1 MNKKVILVWFRN
13 DLRTV
18 DNEVLSNAIEKS
30 NFIIPVYIF
39 DPRYYTTNQFEF
51 QNTGELRAQFVI
63 NSVYALKQKL
73 QNLGGDLLTYV
84 GSPEEIIPHLVQKYD
99 VDEVYHHREIASRET
114 NISELVEIAL
124 WKLKRNLKHI
134 IGHTLYHKEDL
145 PFPIKDIPNDFN
157 TFKKK
162 TNKESFVRPIV
173 ADITN
178 VILPPH
184 IEKANFPYP
193 IPDDRSWENY
203 SDQAAVQLLAE
214 VSAINDMNTSS
225 FEKLTPFISIGVISA
240 AYIYHYLQPII
251 TAKNK
256 KYINTFLDNL
266 LLRDYYR
273 FMLKKHPNCFFKSYN
288 HAIINKSV
296 VDKWIN
302 AQTDVPNINQYMIKL
317 NNLGTLSQ
325 HERETVALHFIYEL
339 DQPWA
344 VGAAY
349 FEQQLIDY
357 APASNYGFWAHMA
370 GEGTSLKN
378 NRNEEDWLKIKEQ
391 LLEQV

>member
-13 DLRTV
+13 DLRTL
-18 DNEVLSNAIEKS
+18 DNEVLANAIDKS
-30 NFIIPVYIF
+30 DFIIPVYIF
-39 DPRYYTTNQFEF
+39 DPRYYTTNQFNF
-51 QNTGELRAQFVI
+51 KNTGELRAQFVI
-63 NSVYALKQKL
+63 NAVYALKQKL
-73 QNLGGDLLTYV
+73 QHLGGDLLTYV
-84 GSPEEIIPHLVQKYD
+84 GAPEEIIPHLVQKYD

-114 NISELVEIAL
+114 SISELVEAAL
-124 WKLKRNLKHI
+124 WKIKRNLKHI

-173 ADITN
+173 KDITH
-178 VILPPH
+178 VTLPPH
-184 IEKANFPYP
+184 IEKSTFPYP
-193 IPDDRSWENY
+193 APEDESWKEY
-203 SDQAAVQLLAE
+203 GDQAALELLAE
-214 VSAINDMNTSS
+214 VSANHDIHNSS
-225 FEKLTPFISIGVISA
+225 FEKLTPFISNGIISA
-240 AYIYHYLQPII
+240 AYIYHYLQPKI

-256 KYINTFLDNL
+256 KHINAILDIL

-288 HAIINKSV
+288 QSVINETIIH
-296 VDKWIN
+296 KWVN
-302 AQTDVPNINQYMIKL
+302 AQTDVPNINQYINKL
-317 NNLGTLSQ
+317 NNQGTLSQ
-325 HERETVALHFIYEL
+325 QERETIALHFIYEL
-339 DQPWA
+339 EQPWA
-344 VGAAY
+344 IGAAY
-349 FEQQLIDY
+349 FEQQLLDY

-378 NRNEEDWLKIKEQ
+378 NRNIEDWVKIKEQ